1 VGPTFLSVITVAPAP
16 PSVPPTFLSVIR
28 QPLWPPLRG
37 GRRGLRAPPREL
49 WGRPPEINIKVGAD
63 LQVRGADI
71 LVGVP
76 PTPKGAALR
85 KLSAASDVP
94 VRGTDI
100 LVGDSNIERRRML
113 PSDATVF

>member
-1 VGPTFLSVITVAPAP
+1 VGPTFLSVIPVAPA
-16 PSVPPTFLSVIR
+16 FLPVVR

-49 WGRPPEINIKVGAD
+49 WGRPPQINIKVGAD
-63 LQVRGADI
+63 LQVGPA
-71 LVGVP
+71 LMAA
-76 PTPKGAALR
+76 TPKGAALR

-100 LVGDSNIERRRML
+100 LVGHD
-113 PSDATVF
+113 P